1 MKKLSLFAVAL
12 ALTFFVACKGKEA
25 AEPTEEETSIE
36 AVEGA
41 ASEEVSNTAAEEEE
55 LTTEEDVFAVDLED

>member
-41 ASEEVSNTAAEEEE
+41 ASEEVSNTAAEEE